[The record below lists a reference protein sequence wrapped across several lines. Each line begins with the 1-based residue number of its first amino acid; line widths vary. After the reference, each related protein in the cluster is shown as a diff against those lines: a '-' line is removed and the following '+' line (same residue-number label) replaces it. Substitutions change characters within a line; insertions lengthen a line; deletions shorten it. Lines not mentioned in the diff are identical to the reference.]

1 MCAPGLTSPSS
12 RTRAGLDCS
21 QNALT
26 LIFFLA
32 MPRDLWDLSSLPRE
46 QTWALGHQRGVS
58 NHWTAREVPVTL
70 SLRSF
75 SLCPQLTFS
84 MGTLQFMKVFCTFT
98 FPVFHTL
105 DLIRSLRDRQGRFSD
120 LHFSTEG
127 TAASRG
133 FLTCLLAQNGTPLQY
148 SWLENPM
155 DRGAWWATVHGVA
168 KSQTRLS
175 DFTLLHWL
183 VASKG

>member
-1 MCAPGLTSPSS
+1 M
-12 RTRAGLDCS
+12 RAGLDCS
-21 QNALT
+21 QNTLT
-26 LIFFLA
+26 LIFFFF
-32 MPRDLWDLSSLPRE
+32 LPCHE
-46 QTWALGHQRGVS
+46 TCGILVPCPESKSGPSAISEGCA

-70 SLRSF
+70 SLCSF

-133 FLTCLLAQNGTPLQY
+133 FLTCSLAQNGTPLQY

-155 DRGAWWATVHGVA
+155 DRAAWWATVHEVA
-168 KSQTRLS
+168 KSRTRLS